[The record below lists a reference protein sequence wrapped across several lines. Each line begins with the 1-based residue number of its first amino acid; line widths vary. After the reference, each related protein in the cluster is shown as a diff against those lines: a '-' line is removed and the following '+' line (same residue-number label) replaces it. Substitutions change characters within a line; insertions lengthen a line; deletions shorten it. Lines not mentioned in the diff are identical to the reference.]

1 MPPKRGVKRSLPDD
15 EWSASPPALGASEDT
30 VSHTTEDQWFYAA
43 KHREYLDTVVD
54 NYDGGRHYHFV
65 DMFPPHRR
73 GADVFMYK
81 GLQAVSCDI
90 RGHSEN
96 FDITSKDGF
105 LNMLNISLAL
115 LPGGLCLAGPPC
127 SLFIFLSQSY
137 HRRSDLRPEGDE
149 EVAKVRM
156 ANLIAQN
163 FAVLAEIIMDRHG
176 FIMVEQPANSW
187 MFKLPAMNVLKLKGC
202 FTVHTWLC
210 EFSHPMLKPTI
221 LLTNLPVAT
230 MLNRKLTRKQL
241 QERKSDPAYGMQDG
255 LSYLRHDSKGGVSGS
270 RRLAETATYPFE
282 FLIAIEEAWAKDFD
296 VHVRAH
302 PLGA

>member
-15 EWSASPPALGASEDT
+15 GSSASRLAAFGASEDT
-30 VSHTTEDQWFYAA
+30 VSHTSEGQWFYAA

-54 NYDGGRHYHFV
+54 NYDGGRSYHFV
-65 DMFPPHRR
+65 DMFSPHRR

-81 GLQAVSCDI
+81 GLQAFSGDI

-149 EVAKVRM
+149 AVAKVRM

-187 MFKLPAMNVLKLKGC
+187 MFKLRAFDVLKLNGC
-202 FTVHTWLC
+202 FTVHTWMC
-210 EFSHPMLKPTI
+210 ELGGR
-221 LLTNLPVAT
+221 LLAV
-230 MLNRKLTRKQL
+230 
-241 QERKSDPAYGMQDG
+241 
-255 LSYLRHDSKGGVSGS
+255 
-270 RRLAETATYPFE
+270 RL
-282 FLIAIEEAWAKDFD
+282 
-296 VHVRAH
+296 
-302 PLGA
+302 